1 MATVAHVSVMKKLI
15 NSPQNVVREALEG
28 MEAAHGDRLRI
39 NYEPVFVMRK
49 DAPIK
54 GKVGL
59 VSGGGSGHEPMHSG
73 YVGKGMLDAA
83 CPGAVFTSPT
93 PDQMYEASKAV
104 NGGAGILHIVKNYT
118 GDVMNFELA
127 QDMLRSDGVEV
138 GSVLTDD
145 DVAVQN
151 SLYTAGR
158 RGVGLTVLMEKLLGA
173 AAEKG
178 MSLSDIVALGE
189 EIRNSG
195 RSMGMALTP
204 CTVPHAGKP
213 TFELPE
219 DEIELGIGI
228 HGEPGR
234 HRVRMASAD
243 EITEKLMEPI
253 LTDLPFK
260 KGDDVLMFVNGMGG
274 TPLIE
279 LYIIYRKAAAIV
291 KAHGLKVVRNLV
303 GSYITSLE
311 MAGTSITLLRMNHR
325 LCELWDAP
333 VNTPALRWGI

>member
-1 MATVAHVSVMKKLI
+1 MTTIARVGVMKKLI
-15 NSPQNVVREALEG
+15 NSPQDVVREELEG
-28 MEAAHGDRLRI
+28 MEAAHGNRLRI
-39 NYEPVFVMRK
+39 SYEPVFIARK
-49 DAPIK
+49 DAPKK

-59 VSGGGSGHEPMHSG
+59 VSGGGSGHEPMHGG

-83 CPGAVFTSPT
+83 CPGAIFTSPT

-104 NGGAGILHIVKNYT
+104 HGGAGILHIVKNYT

-127 QDMLRSDGVEV
+127 QEMLRNDHIEV

-145 DVAVQN
+145 DVAVEN

-173 AAEKG
+173 AAENG
-178 MSLSDIVALGE
+178 MSVSDLTVLGN
-189 EIRNSG
+189 EIRNTG
-195 RSMGMALTP
+195 RSMGMALSA
-204 CTVPHAGKP
+204 CTVPHAGTP
-213 TFELPE
+213 SFELPE

-234 HRVRMASAD
+234 YRVKMASAD

-253 LTDLPFK
+253 LTDLPFRR
-260 KGDDVLMFVNGMGG
+260 GDDVLLFVNGMGG

-279 LYIIYRKAAAIV
+279 LYIIYRKAVAIAH
-291 KAHGLKVVRNLV
+291 AHGLKVVRNLV

-311 MAGTSITLLRMNHR
+311 MAGASITLLRMNNN
-325 LCELWDAP
+325 LCGLWDAP
-333 VNTPALRWGI
+333 VDTPALRWRS